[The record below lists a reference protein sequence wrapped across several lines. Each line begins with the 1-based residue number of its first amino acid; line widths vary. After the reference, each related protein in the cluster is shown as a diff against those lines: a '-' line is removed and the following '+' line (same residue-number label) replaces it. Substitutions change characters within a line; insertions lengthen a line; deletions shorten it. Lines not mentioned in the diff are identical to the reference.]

1 MTYGEE
7 RWRAADLLVEPSSH
21 RAAQGLRFFALI
33 KMLEAAEIA
42 ARTGT
47 HSEAVLHLREL
58 QAYCER
64 MIAILAPE
72 GHRRPSLVD
81 AA

>member
-7 RWRAADLLVEPSSH
+7 RWRAADGLVGRNSH
-21 RAAQGLRFFALI
+21 QAAEALRFLGLA

-42 ARTGT
+42 ARNGATA
-47 HSEAVLHLREL
+47 EAVLHLREL
-58 QAYCER
+58 QAHCER
-64 MIAILAPE
+64 MISMLAPE
-72 GHRRPSLVD
+72 EHRRPSLVD